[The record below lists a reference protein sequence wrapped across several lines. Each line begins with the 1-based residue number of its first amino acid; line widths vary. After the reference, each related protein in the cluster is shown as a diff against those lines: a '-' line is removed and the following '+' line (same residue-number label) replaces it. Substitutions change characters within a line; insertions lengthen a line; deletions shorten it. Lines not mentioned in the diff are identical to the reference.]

1 MTAALCSPKLT
12 FKGFVFLLLFP
23 RLAYASISLLRT
35 ISLSLSLERH
45 VFAGRQRVILKY
57 NMDLSLR
64 FKIDATWRA
73 EGKGTGEEEGGGETR
88 GREERKREEKR
99 SSVVVIS
106 PLYADLGSFLKTH
119 PRLAAQGLSPSV
131 CCSLSQPHRRHQGN
145 PPQKA

>member
-1 MTAALCSPKLT
+1 MLVS
-12 FKGFVFLLLFP
+12 LF
-23 RLAYASISLLRT
+23 YAQ
-35 ISLSLSLERH
+35 SLSLSLERH

-73 EGKGTGEEEGGGETR
+73 EGKGTGEGGVERQRQGGEKE
-88 GREERKREEKR
+88 REKKR
-99 SSVVVIS
+99 SSIVAIS

-131 CCSLSQPHRRHQGN
+131 CCSPSQPHRRHQGN

>member
-1 MTAALCSPKLT
+1 MLVSLS
-12 FKGFVFLLLFP
+12 
-23 RLAYASISLLRT
+23 YAQ
-35 ISLSLSLERH
+35 SLSLSLERH

-73 EGKGTGEEEGGGETR
+73 EGKGTGEEGGGETR

-119 PRLAAQGLSPSV
+119 PRLPAQGLSPSV
-131 CCSLSQPHRRHQGN
+131 CCSLSQPHRRHQGD

>member
-12 FKGFVFLLLFP
+12 FKVLFFFSCS
-23 RLAYASISLLRT
+23 LALPMLVSLSYAQ
-35 ISLSLSLERH
+35 SLSLERH

-57 NMDLSLR
+57 NMDLSLH

-73 EGKGTGEEEGGGETR
+73 EGKGTGERGWGGGETEA
-88 GREERKREEKR
+88 GRREKEEKR
-99 SSVVVIS
+99 SSIVAIS

-119 PRLAAQGLSPSV
+119 PRLTAQGLSPPV
-131 CCSLSQPHRRHQGN
+131 CCSPSQPHRRHQGN